1 MPPKFDLHTHYYPPA
16 YFERIERSGGD
27 FSFGASPTGQRII
40 RYKGAR
46 FFGVT
51 APMTD
56 VGKRLEDM
64 DRVGIDV
71 EVLSLSTPNVFFAE
85 GRAQTDVARMVND
98 AYADLIAKRPGRFLG
113 FASIPMDDADGALR
127 ELARALDEL
136 RLQGVVLLSNIRG
149 RALADPAYRPF
160 FADCDRRKACVFVHP
175 MIPAAAEP
183 FSEYVLGPIVGFPFD
198 TTLAVARLCY
208 AGVFKELPNIRW
220 LIAHA
225 GGAIPY
231 LLERLD
237 SGWRDF
243 AECRAN
249 IDEPPSTYL
258 KRLYYD
264 TVTFSPHNL
273 RLLRDIVGTDH
284 MAMGSDYPHLLG
296 SIDKAVSS
304 LEGLDWDAKE
314 KERVFSGTA
323 LALLANLPARLAHVV

>member
-1 MPPKFDLHTHYYPPA
+1 MKLDLHTHYYPPA

-85 GRAQTDVARMVND
+85 GRAQIEVARMVND

-113 FASIPMDDADGALR
+113 FASIPMDDPDGALR

-160 FADCDRRKACVFVHP
+160 FAECDRRKACVFVHP

-183 FSEYVLGPIVGFPFD
+183 FGEYVLGPIVGFPFD

-208 AGVFKELPNIRW
+208 AGVFKQLPNIRW
-220 LIAHA
+220 LVAHA

-258 KRLYYD
+258 KRLSYD
-264 TVTFSPHNL
+264 TVTFSPNNL

-284 MAMGSDYPHLLG
+284 LAMGSDYPHLLG
-296 SIDKAVSS
+296 SIDKAISS
-304 LEGLDWDAKE
+304 IEGLDWDARE

>member
-1 MPPKFDLHTHYYPPA
+1 MKLDLHTHYYTPA

-56 VGKRLEDM
+56 VGQRLEDM

-71 EVLSLSTPNVFFAE
+71 EVLSLSAPNVFFAE

-98 AYADLIAKRPGRFLG
+98 AYADLITKRPGRFLG
-113 FASIPMDDADGALR
+113 FASIPMDDPDGALR
-127 ELARALDEL
+127 ELARALE
-136 RLQGVVLLSNIRG
+136 
-149 RALADPAYRPF
+149 
-160 FADCDRRKACVFVHP
+160 
-175 MIPAAAEP
+175 
-183 FSEYVLGPIVGFPFD
+183 
-198 TTLAVARLCY
+198 
-208 AGVFKELPNIRW
+208 ELPNIRW

-258 KRLYYD
+258 RRLYYD
-264 TVTFSPHNL
+264 TVTFSPNNL
-273 RLLRDIVGTDH
+273 RLLRDVVGTDH

-296 SIDKAVSS
+296 SIDKAISS
-304 LEGLDWDAKE
+304 IEGLDWDARE

>member
-1 MPPKFDLHTHYYPPA
+1 MKLDLHTHYYPPA

-113 FASIPMDDADGALR
+113 FASIPMDDPDGALR

-160 FADCDRRKACVFVHP
+160 FAECDRRKACVFVHP

-183 FSEYVLGPIVGFPFD
+183 FGEYVLGPIVGFPFD

-208 AGVFKELPNIRW
+208 AGVFKQLPNIRW
-220 LIAHA
+220 LVAHA

-264 TVTFSPHNL
+264 TVTFSPNNL

-296 SIDKAVSS
+296 SIDKAISS
-304 LEGLDWDAKE
+304 IEGLDWDARE

>member
-1 MPPKFDLHTHYYPPA
+1 MKLDLHTHYYPPA

-85 GRAQTDVARMVND
+85 GRAQIEVARMVND

-113 FASIPMDDADGALR
+113 FASIPMDDPDGALR

-136 RLQGVVLLSNIRG
+136 RLQGAVLLSNIRG

-160 FADCDRRKACVFVHP
+160 FAECDRRKACVFVHP

-183 FSEYVLGPIVGFPFD
+183 FGEYVLGPIVGFPFD

-208 AGVFKELPNIRW
+208 AGVFKQLPNIRW
-220 LIAHA
+220 LVAHA

-258 KRLYYD
+258 KRLSYD
-264 TVTFSPHNL
+264 TVTFSPNNL

-284 MAMGSDYPHLLG
+284 LAMGSDYPHLLG
-296 SIDKAVSS
+296 SIDKAISS
-304 LEGLDWDAKE
+304 IEGVDWDARE

>member
-1 MPPKFDLHTHYYPPA
+1 MKLDLHTHYYPPA

-113 FASIPMDDADGALR
+113 FASIPMDDPDGALR

-160 FADCDRRKACVFVHP
+160 FAECDRRKACVFVHP

-183 FSEYVLGPIVGFPFD
+183 FGEYVLGPIVGFPFD

-208 AGVFKELPNIRW
+208 AGVFKQLPNIRW
-220 LIAHA
+220 LVAHA

-264 TVTFSPHNL
+264 TVTFSPSNL
-273 RLLRDIVGTDH
+273 RLLRDVVGTDH

-296 SIDKAVSS
+296 SIDKAISS
-304 LEGLDWDAKE
+304 IEGLDWDARE